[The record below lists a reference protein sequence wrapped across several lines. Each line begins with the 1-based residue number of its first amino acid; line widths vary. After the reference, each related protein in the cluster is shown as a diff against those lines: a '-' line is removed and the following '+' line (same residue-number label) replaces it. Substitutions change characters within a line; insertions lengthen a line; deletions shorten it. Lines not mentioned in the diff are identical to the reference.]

1 MRHETTWRVLSGYIG
16 YRMRF
21 GVENSSV
28 MATSAPEKAPLAW
41 IVLLDVRLRPV
52 FIVNACEVVDPL
64 MR

>member
-1 MRHETTWRVLSGYIG
+1 MKACFGYIG

-28 MATSAPEKAPLAW
+28 MATSAPERDAASAALCL
-41 IVLLDVRLRPV
+41 LLDVRLRPV